1 MNYKRFQSNLIHLTT
16 VDSTNNYAANLVKET
31 NVVNGTTIL
40 TKRQDSGRGQRG
52 NSWHTE
58 PNKNLIVSTIVFP
71 KLNVS
76 AVFFLTRAVSLAVVK
91 TLHAN
96 SIEAKI
102 KWPNDIY
109 VGKKK
114 IAGILIENQIQGQEI
129 HTAIIG
135 LGLNINQVDF
145 PAEIAATSMHLELGN
160 AVELG
165 HIFETYFSF
174 LDFYID
180 LLMQSNFNL
189 LEKRYLENLFQ
200 LNECC
205 SYEDQNG
212 RFDGE
217 IIGIDS
223 HGRLRIRCTDEIRV
237 YALQEVRFVL

>member
-40 TKRQDSGRGQRG
+40 TKRQDNGRGQRG
-52 NSWHTE
+52 NSWHSE
-58 PNKNLIVSTIVFP
+58 ANKNLIVSTIVFP

-76 AVFFLTRAVSLAVVK
+76 AVFFLTRAVSLAVLK
-91 TLHAN
+91 TLYAN
-96 SIEAKI
+96 GIEARI

-114 IAGILIENQIQGQEI
+114 IAGILIENQIQGQQI
-129 HTAIIG
+129 HTSIIG
-135 LGLNINQVDF
+135 LGLNVNQIDF
-145 PAEIAATSMHLELGN
+145 PGEIAATSMHLEL
-160 AVELG
+160 VKEVDLED
-165 HIFETYFSF
+165 IFETYFSF

-189 LEKRYLENLFQ
+189 LEKRYLENLYQ
-200 LNECC
+200 LNELCL
-205 SYEDQNG
+205 YEDENG
-212 RFDGE
+212 RFEGE

-223 HGRLRIRCTDEIRV
+223 HGRLRIQHSDEIRV